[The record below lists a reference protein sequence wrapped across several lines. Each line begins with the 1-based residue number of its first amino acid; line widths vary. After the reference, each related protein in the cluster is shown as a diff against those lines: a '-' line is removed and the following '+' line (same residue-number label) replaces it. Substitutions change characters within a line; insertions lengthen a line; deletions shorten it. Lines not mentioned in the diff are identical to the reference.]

1 VSIRFAC
8 PACGRGLDFADQ
20 MKGATRPCP
29 HCGVD
34 LLIWPVQQTE
44 RDVRP
49 GGRGRGVEVSD
60 SGRLIGPT
68 HIRYDN
74 SGGTRGR
81 WLLWAAGVVG
91 VAGAALVVALAAL
104 ERGAELPG
112 DVTEHLQREA
122 AARMAGLE
130 PEERLDQLLNED
142 SVPVGLR
149 VAVAGVLDK
158 RLVVVE
164 GAGGSVQG
172 RRGGRYVVY
181 ALLISRN
188 DPAVALYEQFEG
200 AVTGM
205 RALLADEEAEVS
217 AFGLAEGWDE
227 LRRLQRKTVGGRALV
242 VRLDPLLHPTLYR
255 EAVRFEQM
263 WSLGTVALHGAD
275 EMLPAVDASL
285 LWKGSRQMDRCRRA
299 LERVMSGTGG
309 LERVELTIERMGF
322 RRQVAAAFV
331 AMEMADNLDV
341 VGMFAEKQ
349 AAADR

>member
-1 VSIRFAC
+1 MSIRFAC

-49 GGRGRGVEVSD
+49 GGRGRGMEVSD
-60 SGRLIGPT
+60 SARLIGPT
-68 HIRYDN
+68 DIMHDN

-81 WLLWAAGVVG
+81 WLLWVAGVVG
-91 VAGAALVVALAAL
+91 VAGAALVLVLAVL
-104 ERGAELPG
+104 ERGVELPG
-112 DVTEHLQREA
+112 DVTEHIQREA

-130 PEERLDQLLNED
+130 PEERLDQMLNED
-142 SVPVGLR
+142 SVPVGLQ

-181 ALLISRN
+181 VLLISRN

-200 AVTGM
+200 AVTEMG
-205 RALLADEEAEVS
+205 ALLADEAEVS
-217 AFGLAEGWDE
+217 AFGLAERWDE

-255 EAVRFEQM
+255 EAVRLEQR

-309 LERVELTIERMGF
+309 LERVELTIERIPF
-322 RRQVAAAFV
+322 RRQVAAAF
-331 AMEMADNLDV
+331 AATAMADNLHV
-341 VGMFAEKQ
+341 VGMFVEKQ

>member
-1 VSIRFAC
+1 MSIRFAC
-8 PACGRGLDFADQ
+8 PACGRRLEFADQ

-29 HCGVD
+29 HCAVD

-49 GGRGRGVEVSD
+49 GGRRRGAEVSD
-60 SGRLIGPT
+60 AARLIGST
-68 HIRYDN
+68 QIMHDK

-91 VAGAALVVALAAL
+91 VAGAALVVVLAVL
-104 ERGAELPG
+104 QRGAELAG
-112 DVTEHLQREA
+112 DVTEHMQREA
-122 AARMAGLE
+122 AARMAGLG
-130 PEERLDQLLNED
+130 PEERLDHLLNED
-142 SVPVGLR
+142 SVPVGLQ

-164 GAGGSVQG
+164 GAGSSVQG
-172 RRGGRYVVY
+172 RRPGRYVVY
-181 ALLISRN
+181 VLLISRN
-188 DPAVALYEQFEG
+188 DPAVALYEQFKG

-205 RALLADEEAEVS
+205 RALLADETEVS
-217 AFGLAEGWDE
+217 AFALAERWDE
-227 LRRLQRKTVGGRALV
+227 LRRLQRKTVGWRALV

-255 EAVRFEQM
+255 EAVRFEQR
-263 WSLGTVALHGAD
+263 WSLGTVALHSAD

-299 LERVMSGTGG
+299 LERVVRETGG
-309 LERVELTIERMGF
+309 LERVELTIERIAF

-331 AMEMADNLDV
+331 ATEMADNLHV